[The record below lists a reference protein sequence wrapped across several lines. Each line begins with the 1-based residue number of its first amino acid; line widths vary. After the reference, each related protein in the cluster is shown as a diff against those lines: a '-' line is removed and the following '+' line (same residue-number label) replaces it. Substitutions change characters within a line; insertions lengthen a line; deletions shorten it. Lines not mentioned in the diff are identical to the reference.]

1 MDYKKILF
9 DPEILEINLL
19 KQHSVFDHYLST
31 GDAKKGID
39 KTIKNLNGKWRALYF
54 QDYDAPFLVYSNV
67 KTNINKLDT
76 ITVPIAKEIQ
86 EPRFS
91 VPQYVNWQYPF
102 DGYSSAP
109 IDEAPDVP
117 NPSVVYLRD
126 INITKFDKNGKDYIL
141 RIGSFLSGLFLY
153 VNGQFVGYSE
163 NCYLDSE
170 FNITDYLLEGKNRL
184 LIIVFKYSSSS
195 IFLDM
200 DAFRFSGIHRSVELI
215 TLNKK
220 HIEDVEIKTH
230 LDGRVDVKISGNLD
244 GLTFLYQLDK
254 VFIPVEITS
263 EQKEI
268 TLQIDKTDLSY
279 YSPNNPRC
287 YRLFIYAY
295 ANNKLVDA
303 VSELFGVKEVKIENN
318 ILLLNGRRFIFKGIN
333 RHEWNNYLGNHV
345 TEDDIFYD
353 LEYFKNH
360 HINAVRTSH
369 YPNTNFFYTCCD
381 YLGVMIID
389 ECALESHG
397 TIGSYLN
404 FDGKNS
410 LPGSDVRYEKL
421 VTTKIRN
428 MYLRDKNHPSIILWS
443 LGNESGS
450 GLNFIKMKEVLKAL
464 NPEALTHYE
473 NAYFDRRYEDCSDVL
488 SMMYPT
494 PQKVK
499 EILDAGVNKP
509 FILCEYAHAMGN
521 SMGNMKEYLDL
532 IDLYPSFQGG
542 FVWDYLDQSFRKNDS
557 EIYFYGGDFNDR
569 PNDLDFCGNGILP
582 SRKKSDTAKGL
593 VLKEL
598 YSPIKINYLTKEKAL
613 KFTLLD
619 NDLPHASISVSIDIY
634 IDDKSSYHSLKRYN
648 LSKEKCRTLDLTKVI
663 PEFVPNHTYLLKT
676 EVTLYKNSSNI
687 VLAKM
692 QKTFLLASKLNYTYG
707 LNSPARIVY
716 GKNNIGVIGKDYS
729 YLFALSPVSFRMPGL
744 YSIKIKNNEFL
755 GMPIY
760 PTIFRPHTSNDIGSW
775 FFKRNQHL
783 LTMSKYFTC
792 SSNDISFNENEKYF
806 TISYKYSLS
815 NNADEFAT
823 IKYIVDKTNG
833 VIKIDAYLSPL
844 SSVEEIA
851 TFATTFAIKREK
863 DISLEYFGYGPL
875 DNYPDR
881 LEGANID
888 NYRIIYSGPNSSLDE
903 YSNDYLNPQ
912 EEGTRMNCHYLNY
925 LFDNLEIG
933 LRFSKCAQP
942 FAYKFNKNS
951 DFEIENAH
959 HQFELGQPIDE
970 YLTIMGFVRGVGGDN
985 SWGEDVHEP
994 YRLSAKKE
1002 YRFSYYLE
1010 PIDLS
1015 KIKN

>member
-19 KQHSVFDHYLST
+19 KQHSVFDHYLSI

-54 QDYDAPFLVYSNV
+54 QDYDAPFLVYGNV

-102 DGYSSAP
+102 DGYSSTP

-117 NPSVVYLRD
+117 NPSIVYLKD
-126 INITKFDKNGKDYIL
+126 LNITKLNQKEKDYIL

-170 FNITDYLLEGKNRL
+170 FNITDYLVEGKNRL

-215 TLNKK
+215 TLNKR

-230 LDGRVDVKISGNLD
+230 LDGRVDVKLSGNLT
-244 GLTFLYQLDK
+244 GLTFVYQINE
-254 VFIPVEITS
+254 VFYPIKIKSNQT
-263 EQKEI
+263 EI
-268 TLQIDKTDLSY
+268 TLQIKPSDLSY

-287 YRLFIYAY
+287 YRLLVYAY
-295 ANNKLVDA
+295 FNNKFVDSI
-303 VSELFGVKEVKIENN
+303 SEVFGIREVKIENN
-318 ILLLNGRRFIFKGIN
+318 ILLLNGQRFVFKGIN
-333 RHEWNNYLGNHV
+333 RHEWNNSLGNHV
-345 TEDDIFYD
+345 TEDDILYD
-353 LEYFKNH
+353 LNYFKKHN
-360 HINAVRTSH
+360 INAVRTSH
-369 YPNTNFFYTCCD
+369 YPNTNFFYYCCD
-381 YLGVMIID
+381 FLGVMIID

-473 NAYFDRRYEDCSDVL
+473 NAYFDHRYEDCSDVL

-499 EILDAGVNKP
+499 EILDVGVSKP

-521 SMGNMKEYLDL
+521 SLGNVQEYLDL
-532 IDLYPSFQGG
+532 VDRYPSFQGG
-542 FVWDYLDQSFRKNDS
+542 FVWDYLDQSFRNK
-557 EIYFYGGDFNDR
+557 EHGIYFYGGDFDDR

-582 SRKKSDTAKGL
+582 SREKKDTAKGL
-593 VLKEL
+593 ALKEL
-598 YSPIKINYLTKEKAL
+598 YSPLKIIYDDKKKILTIKLLENDISDASIGVTIDTFIDNDYYYHLTKK
-613 KFTLLD
+613 
-619 NDLPHASISVSIDIY
+619 Y
-634 IDDKSSYHSLKRYN
+634 G
-648 LSKEKCRTLDLTKVI
+648 LTKQKSKSFDLIDAI
-663 PEFVPNHTYLLKT
+663 PEFDKKHTYLLKV
-676 EVTLYKNSSNI
+676 EVILYRNTTKI
-687 VLAKM
+687 TDLK
-692 QKTFLLASKLNYTYG
+692 KTFLLASKENYFLG
-707 LNSPARIVY
+707 LNSPCRIVY
-716 GKNNIGVIGKDYS
+716 GRNNIGVIGKDYS

-744 YSIKIKNNEFL
+744 YSIKIKNKEFL
-755 GMPIY
+755 GTPIY

-792 SSNDISFNENEKYF
+792 TAKDIFFDEDDKF
-806 TISYKYSLS
+806 FIISYRYSLS
-815 NNADEFAT
+815 NNQDEYAVLKYVIAKDNGI
-823 IKYIVDKTNG
+823 IKV
-833 VIKIDAYLSPL
+833 DAYLSSL
-844 SSVEEIA
+844 TSVEEIA
-851 TFATTFAIKREK
+851 TFATTLTLKREK
-863 DISLEYFGYGPL
+863 DITLRYFGRGPL

-881 LEGANID
+881 LEGSNLGTHEMV
-888 NYRIIYSGPNSSLDE
+888 YSGQNSNLDSF
-903 YSNDYLNPQ
+903 SNDYLNPQ
-912 EEGTRMNCHYLNY
+912 EEGMRMECQCLEYLN
-925 LFDNLEIG
+925 DNLFVG
-933 LRFSKCAQP
+933 LRFSRNEAP
-942 FAYKFNKNS
+942 FAYKFNHHS

-959 HQFELGQPIDE
+959 HQYELGQSIND
-970 YLTIMGFVRGVGGDN
+970 YLTICGFVRGVGGDN
-985 SWGEDVHEP
+985 SWGEDVHAP
-994 YRLSAKKE
+994 YRLSAKE
-1002 YRFSYYLE
+1002 SYHFSYYLE
-1010 PIDLS
+1010 PVDYNII
-1015 KIKN
+1015 IK